1 MSKKR
6 PAHMAKKRDY
16 GYVIIM
22 IYFMLND
29 IMDDDG
35 GLMMMAVPGHMAKKR
50 HALANVTNQRPRN
63 GSNLWLCLFDDLAKK
78 LNILDHGG
86 AQGNVCKREILMDMG
101 TSEKI
106 VDLDVDF
113 MDPKLCATMACDIY
127 QHLRA
132 TEAKKRPAVDFIENV
147 QKDINPSMRAI
158 LIEKVKMEYVKF
170 GELFAYIVEKGRL
183 QEDEG
188 RNFFQQV
195 IIFVPHAMFVGMYL
209 LHKNMVVHRDLKPE
223 DLLLDSKCN
232 VKIAHFGL
240 SNIMRDGHFLKTSCG
255 SPNYAAPE
263 VIFGKLYVGPEVG
276 VLSCGVILY
285 ALLCGALPFDDE
297 NIPNIFKEIKLIQE
311 MEGHLID
318 LAELQL
324 SHDAG
329 EEVSGEDAVG
339 NESKPI
345 FLYNK
350 STMRKSVYT

>member
-1 MSKKR
+1 
-6 PAHMAKKRDY
+6 
-16 GYVIIM
+16 
-22 IYFMLND
+22 
-29 IMDDDG
+29 
-35 GLMMMAVPGHMAKKR
+35 
-50 HALANVTNQRPRN
+50 
-63 GSNLWLCLFDDLAKK
+63 
-78 LNILDHGG
+78 
-86 AQGNVCKREILMDMG
+86 
-101 TSEKI
+101 
-106 VDLDVDF
+106 
-113 MDPKLCATMACDIY
+113 
-127 QHLRA
+127 
-132 TEAKKRPAVDFIENV
+132 
-147 QKDINPSMRAI
+147 
-158 LIEKVKMEYVKF
+158 MEYVKF

-209 LHKNMVVHRDLKPE
+209 LHKNMVVRRDLKPE

-232 VKIAHFGL
+232 
-240 SNIMRDGHFLKTSCG
+240 
-255 SPNYAAPE
+255 

-345 FLYNK
+345 FLYSK